1 MKPKKD
7 DVEKFY
13 RVEIT
18 RNLTWDREPAYLKQ
32 FGAVLPRINSVF
44 DTEKMQQHVRK
55 IEGDDTCGSLECD
68 NYGLT
73 HLRTMFR
80 VPYFS
85 LTKTLV

>member
-1 MKPKKD
+1 MSEKNWKPIVMKPKKD

-32 FGAVLPRINSVF
+32 FGAVLARINSVF

-55 IEGDDTCGSLECD
+55 IEGD
-68 NYGLT
+68 YGYS
-73 HLRTMFR
+73 HLSVMFKK
-80 VPYFS
+80 PYFTM
-85 LTKTLV
+85 TKVLI